1 MRCDCG
7 TSLVKTTTCEQHQ
20 VGNMMLVIA
29 NIPTLRCP
37 TCQEAFYDDGVLDR
51 IDEIIST
58 VKENASQKVT
68 LFNFE
73 LACATA

>member
-7 TSLVKTTTCEQHQ
+7 ASLVETTTCEQHK
-20 VGNMMLVIA
+20 VGNILLVIA
-29 NIPTLRCP
+29 NIPTLECLS
-37 TCQEAFYDDGVLDR
+37 CQASFYDDEVLDR
-51 IDEIIST
+51 IDEIVST